1 VGQSRI
7 SSLAISRLVA
17 ARDSAAESGRS
28 VSHRRHM
35 RGVLIRYIQFCS
47 TILSCQS
54 FPVTYQSLSLFVTD
68 HVVNRNHGSAKSLGS
83 VLSIL
88 RVYCARRQL
97 PWLSSGDSY
106 LLADV
111 CNSLRFNDTTP
122 SHRKQALTLDLL
134 TIVATKGLG
143 SLRHTFA
150 CYLFLIFI
158 FAHDGLLR
166 LGELTN
172 NDLRVTNFYWTP
184 DRRSFRLCLLRSKTN
199 RSGPPEF
206 VTFVDYDYPFSA
218 VKLLRWW
225 FNLHGLWHQPTS
237 RVFPVIVV
245 ASGNRFTS
253 IINVIVYRSGNLVP
267 GASSI
272 PSSVRLGLDWG
283 KTVTSD
289 FIRRAIQKVLPV
301 AGISASM
308 YSGHS
313 FRGGGA
319 TDLFNQRVPY
329 VLIKKMGRWKSDVAL
344 DYWRDEA
351 DVAVAVGRA
360 FSSAHTEWSANV
372 LAASNRASGWG
383 I

>member
-1 VGQSRI
+1 MF
-7 SSLAISRLVA
+7 L
-17 ARDSAAESGRS
+17 
-28 VSHRRHM
+28 
-35 RGVLIRYIQFCS
+35 
-47 TILSCQS
+47 
-54 FPVTYQSLSLFVTD
+54 TD
-68 HVVNRNHGSAKSLGS
+68 HVVNQNNGSAKSLGN

-88 RVYCARRQL
+88 RVYCARKQL
-97 PWLSSGDSY
+97 PWLSSGESY
-106 LLADV
+106 LLTDV
-111 CNSLRFNDTTP
+111 CNSLRFNDTTL

-134 TIVATKGLG
+134 TTVATKGLG
-143 SLRHTFA
+143 SLRYTYA

-172 NDLRVTNFYWTP
+172 NDLRVNSFYWAP

-206 VTFVDYDYPFSA
+206 IVFVDYDYPFSA

-237 RVFPVIVV
+237 RVFPAMVV

-253 IINVIVYRSGNLVP
+253 VIDVIVYRSGSLQP
-267 GASSI
+267 GDGSI
-272 PSSVRLGLDWG
+272 PSTVRLSFDWN
-283 KTVTSD
+283 KTITSD
-289 FIRRAIQKVLPV
+289 FIRRAIQKVLSIS
-301 AGISASM
+301 GITASL

-351 DVAVAVGRA
+351 DVAIAVGRA
-360 FSSAHTEWSANV
+360 FGSAHSQWSANV
-372 LAASNRASGWG
+372 MAANRASGWG

>member
-1 VGQSRI
+1 
-7 SSLAISRLVA
+7 
-17 ARDSAAESGRS
+17 
-28 VSHRRHM
+28 M
-35 RGVLIRYIQFCS
+35 
-47 TILSCQS
+47 
-54 FPVTYQSLSLFVTD
+54 
-68 HVVNRNHGSAKSLGS
+68 VNRNNGSAKSLGN

-88 RVYCARRQL
+88 RVYCARKQL
-97 PWLSSGDSY
+97 PWLSPSDSY
-106 LLADV
+106 QLTDV
-111 CNSLRFNDTTP
+111 YNSLRFNDTTP

-134 TIVATKGLG
+134 TIVATQGLG
-143 SLRHTFA
+143 SLRYTLA

-166 LGELTN
+166 LGELTY
-172 NDLRVTNFYWTP
+172 NDLRVSHIYWAP

-206 VTFVDYDYPFSA
+206 VSFVDYDYPFSA

-225 FNLHGLWHQPTS
+225 FNLHSLWHQPTS

-245 ASGNRFTS
+245 TSGNRFTS
-253 IINVIVYRSGNLVP
+253 VINVIVYRSGNLQP
-267 GASSI
+267 GDRSI
-272 PSSVRLGLDWG
+272 PSTVRLGLDWSR
-283 KTVTSD
+283 TVTSD
-289 FIRRAIQKVLPV
+289 FIRRAIQQVLPL
-301 AGISASM
+301 AGIPASL

-351 DVAVAVGRA
+351 DVAIAVGRA
-360 FSSAHTEWSANV
+360 FGSAHSEWSANV
-372 LAASNRASGWG
+372 MAANRASGWG